1 MFRGVGD
8 RSMAYDRSTVIFSPQ
23 GDIIQLEY
31 ARKAVEKGATGLG
44 IRTKDFVIL
53 AGIIKESELIEAP
66 EKIHLV
72 DTHVAATAAGL
83 QADTSALVKRA
94 RIQGQI
100 HRLTYGDEIT
110 ITTLANQLG
119 EFLQN
124 HTQVGGLRPFG
135 TQLLF
140 GGKIEKSELVLVDP
154 GGAVF
159 KCRAVAIGQNNDP
172 GNEVLKNGYS
182 KDLDRDAA
190 IKLAKEAL
198 QSSIVSDEQERIDM
212 AIIDENGVQMNINAD

>member
-1 MFRGVGD
+1 
-8 RSMAYDRSTVIFSPQ
+8 MAYDRSTVIFSPQ

-44 IRTKDFVIL
+44 IRIKEFVVL
-53 AGIIKESELIEAP
+53 AGIKKETELIEAP
-66 EKIHLV
+66 EKIHKI
-72 DTHVAATAAGL
+72 DDHVATTAAGL

-94 RIQGQI
+94 RIQAQI
-100 HRLTYGDEIT
+100 HRLTYGEEIT
-110 ITTLANQLG
+110 IGTLANQLG

-140 GGKIEKSELVLVDP
+140 GGRLGKSELLLVDP

-159 KCRAVAIGQNNDP
+159 KCRAVAIGTNNDP
-172 GNEVLKNGYS
+172 ANEILKKEYS
-182 KDLDRDAA
+182 AEMDKDTA
-190 IKLAKEAL
+190 IKLVKDAL
-198 QSSIVSDEQERIDM
+198 KSSIVSAEQEKIDI
-212 AIIDENGVQMNINAD
+212 AIIDKDGVSFLKG